1 VTRPPRVPA
10 EVAAAWTSPGCWNPA
25 APEFAAVANGV
36 SLLMPHIEPYF
47 VRSTR
52 AVLDD
57 LEPTVADEARA
68 YMSQELAHQREHRDF
83 NALLVGQL
91 PRLALVERFAA
102 WAYGR
107 LERSRSPQFNL
118 AFAAGSETIAYSI
131 ARWTHDHQ
139 RDVMTGAEPAAA
151 AVFWW
156 HLAEEVE
163 HKSVAFDVH
172 RTYRGTRRYYSRAML
187 VSLGILAVTT
197 TMSVLIQ
204 LAAQRRLFHPVAW
217 WRLTR
222 MAVSF
227 VFELG
232 PTMAASAL
240 PGHHPSQL
248 ADPMLFASSLR
259 ELRQAS

>member
-1 VTRPPRVPA
+1 M
-10 EVAAAWTSPGCWNPA
+10 
-25 APEFAAVANGV
+25 ANGV

-57 LEPTVADEARA
+57 LQPALAEDARS

-83 NALLVGQL
+83 NALLIGQV
-91 PRLALVERFAA
+91 PRLGLVDRFAA
-102 WAYGR
+102 RAYGW
-107 LERSRSPQFNL
+107 LERTRSPQFNL

-139 RDVMTGAEPAAA
+139 RDVMTGADPGAA

-172 RTYRGTRRYYSRAML
+172 RAYRGTRRYYCRAML
-187 VSLGILAVTT
+187 VSLAILAVTT

-204 LAAQRRLFHPVAW
+204 LAAQHRLWNPVAW

-232 PTMAASAL
+232 PTMAASAF

-248 ADPMLFASSLR
+248 ADPMLFATSLR
-259 ELRQAS
+259 ELRQTHLEESDLEESA